1 MNLLWSQ
8 VILVAAMLAYGIYV
22 FRFRTVLTDRIVLM
36 SLAFAGIILVIDP
49 EISTWLAHRI
59 GIGRGA
65 DLIMYIFL
73 VFCLFRFVGIASQ
86 SNAVER
92 QMTRIIRAMAIDN
105 ARDFRVG
112 SRRSA
117 AGRTRKGQAR
127 KRQIRTRVSST
138 SASKGPKSR

>member
-8 VILVAAMLAYGIYV
+8 VILVSAMLVYGIYV
-22 FRFRTVLTDRIVLM
+22 FRFRTVLTDRIVLL
-36 SLAFAGIILVIDP
+36 SLACVGIILVIDP
-49 EISTWLAHRI
+49 EISNWMAHRI

-92 QMTRIIRAMAIDN
+92 QMTKIIRAIALQN
-105 ARDFRVG
+105 AGDFR
-112 SRRSA
+112 RRRVIRA
-117 AGRTRKGQAR
+117 RTRDRRPRAPSR
-127 KRQIRTRVSST
+127 ST
-138 SASKGPKSR
+138 AKPHPSH

>member
-8 VILVAAMLAYGIYV
+8 VILVSAMMAYGIYV

-36 SLAFAGIILVIDP
+36 SLACAGIVLVIDP
-49 EISTWLAHRI
+49 EISNWLAHRI

-65 DLIMYIFL
+65 DLIMYIFF

-92 QMTRIIRAMAIDN
+92 QLTRIVRAMAIDN
-105 ARDFRVG
+105 ARDLRP
-112 SRRSA
+112 RSAGPA
-117 AGRTRKGQAR
+117 AGRAR
-127 KRQIRTRVSST
+127 GSRARSS
-138 SASKGPKSR
+138 SASKASASR